1 MRDDVHCLWPRSLS
15 PSLSIHQAVAVTWLR
30 AQLEKKK
37 QNNPRCFTI
46 VVSNSTRKEKRN
58 HWIFLKQFTQEA
70 SLFKSPASLGTSVFI
85 HSSHNHASTNHH
97 RSYHFTRQP
106 CSANQG
112 LRASHP
118 PNMGLFTAWHR
129 FPSRLAR
136 ESGMAS
142 HNSPFYI
149 LLKQAPWVKIE
160 VLSPVCRNRGHVQDW
175 LLGSQVFTQNNP
187 DLLPWCFFL
196 GEGH

>member
-1 MRDDVHCLWPRSLS
+1 MQWCQRLDADYGVDPCIWQSLHG
-15 PSLSIHQAVAVTWLR
+15 PSFHLSS
-30 AQLEKKK
+30 K
-37 QNNPRCFTI
+37 
-46 VVSNSTRKEKRN
+46 
-58 HWIFLKQFTQEA
+58 HWFFLKQFTQAA
-70 SLFKSPASLGTSVFI
+70 SLFKSPVFQGTSVFI

-97 RSYHFTRQP
+97 RSHHLTRQA

-160 VLSPVCRNRGHVQDW
+160 V
-175 LLGSQVFTQNNP
+175 
-187 DLLPWCFFL
+187 
-196 GEGH
+196 

>member
-1 MRDDVHCLWPRSLS
+1 MSYLLYSSCRQTLTAESSEP
-15 PSLSIHQAVAVTWLR
+15 LR
-30 AQLEKKK
+30 WGNWVPGFFGATYCVQLGQQEK
-37 QNNPRCFTI
+37 C
-46 VVSNSTRKEKRN
+46 N
-58 HWIFLKQFTQEA
+58 HRFFLKQFTQAA
-70 SLFKSPASLGTSVFI
+70 SLFKSPETRGTSIFI

-97 RSYHFTRQP
+97 RSHHLTRQA

-112 LRASHP
+112 LRAGHP

-129 FPSRLAR
+129 FLSGLAR

-160 VLSPVCRNRGHVQDW
+160 V
-175 LLGSQVFTQNNP
+175 
-187 DLLPWCFFL
+187 
-196 GEGH
+196 